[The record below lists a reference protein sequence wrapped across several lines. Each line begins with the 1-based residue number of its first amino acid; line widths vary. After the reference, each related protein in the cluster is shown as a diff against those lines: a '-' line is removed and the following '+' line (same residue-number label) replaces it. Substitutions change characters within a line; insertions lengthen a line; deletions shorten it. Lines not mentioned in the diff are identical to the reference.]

1 MRGDTFV
8 ALARTPRAKWIEQGL
23 RTLADGGPEAVRI
36 EAIAQALGVTKGG
49 FYGYFENRGALLEEM
64 LDSWELGSTEELIQ
78 RVESEGGDAATKLH
92 RLITIVASADRLTS
106 EVTVDLA
113 IRDWARRDPAVAD
126 RLRRVDNR
134 RMAYLREL
142 FSAFCPDP
150 ADVETRSLLVYS
162 TYIGSHLIAADHGP
176 YTRSEVLKHTRTWLL
191 TPPGD
196 SRRG

>member
-1 MRGDTFV
+1 V
-8 ALARTPRAKWIEQGL
+8 ALARTPRSKWIEEGL
-23 RTLADGGPEAVRI
+23 RTLAVGGPEAVRI

-49 FYGYFENRGALLEEM
+49 FYGYFENRGALLDEM
-64 LDSWELGSTEELIQ
+64 LDSWELGTTEELID

-106 EVTVDLA
+106 QVTIDLA

-142 FSAFCPDP
+142 FGAFCPDP
-150 ADVETRSLLVYS
+150 DEVETRSLLVFS
-162 TYIGSHLIAADHGP
+162 VYIGSHFIAADHG
-176 YTRSEVLKHTRTWLL
+176 TRSRTEVLRHTRDWLL
-191 TPPGD
+191 TPPG
-196 SRRG
+196 